1 MLMFVL
7 VPCSGGQYWH
17 RSLVWMSICNVEKK
31 TFVRQT
37 GQLNP
42 CTSNEVVYNLKVW
55 ISDLVIQ
62 FRAIFLHAELQV
74 WLWQVSIGKQW
85 KDILDYSEKISYLVH
100 VSRSF
105 FSTNP
110 LALDGLFTFGW
121 TFNRAHWTILHQ
133 FADILMVFKS
143 HLVPFLGIP
152 DAFASQF
159 VQKLILCVLVVST
172 GRCKKTWQSSKT
184 PIHCVGR

>member
-1 MLMFVL
+1 
-7 VPCSGGQYWH
+7 
-17 RSLVWMSICNVEKK
+17 MSICNVEKK

-42 CTSNEVVYNLKVW
+42 CTFNEVVYNLKVW

-62 FRAIFLHAELQV
+62 IWAIFLHAELQLS
-74 WLWQVSIGKQW
+74 LWQVSIGKQW

-121 TFNRAHWTILHQ
+121 TFKRAHWTILHQ

-143 HLVPFLGIP
+143 HLVP

-159 VQKLILCVLVVST
+159 LQKPILCVLVVST

-184 PIHCVGR
+184 PIQCVGR